1 MAYAIQ
7 SGHSWCAGNPHARW
21 RVRNEEVTVSGNLA
35 LHVLVSLLVTNLY
48 AVLLKVQVCPHL
60 LLFLCPL
67 LLTLFRT
74 IFPFPIQRGFLVN
87 GALWLLMGN

>member
-35 LHVLVSLLVTNLY
+35 LRVLVSLLVTHSICSTAEGTGMPTSLALSVPL
-48 AVLLKVQVCPHL
+48 AVD
-60 LLFLCPL
+60 PL
-67 LLTLFRT
+67 QNHISFSYSKR
-74 IFPFPIQRGFLVN
+74 FSG
-87 GALWLLMGN
+87 